1 MDEPWKRFAALA
13 VAVGAIIVAF
23 VLLQPSDEELTDRG
37 QASQTNEQE
46 SSDGDGVGGDQPLLG
61 GTRNERGAQGESVAL
76 AFAGGEVVGGVQTI
90 EATSGEEVTMTVTSD
105 VQEELHVHGVEVY
118 EDLPP
123 GEEVEVSFTPEAEGV
138 FEIELHESGTQIANL
153 EVSPS

>member
-1 MDEPWKRFAALA
+1 MEEPWKRFAALA

-23 VLLQPSDEELTDRG
+23 VVLQPGDDELTDRG
-37 QASQTNEQE
+37 PASQATEQE
-46 SSDGDGVGGDQPLLG
+46 PSDGDAVGGSQPLLG
-61 GTRNERGAQGESVAL
+61 GTRNQRGGRPEPVTL
-76 AFAGGEVVGGVQTI
+76 EFADGEVVGGVQTI

-105 VQEELHVHGVEVY
+105 VAEELHIHGVDLH

-123 GEEVEVSFTPEAEGV
+123 GEEVEVTFTPEAQGV
-138 FEIELHESGTQIANL
+138 FEVELHDSGTQIASL